1 MSNIQVQLRRG
12 TTAQH
17 GSFTGAQGELT
28 VDTDKNAL
36 VLHDGATAG
45 GKVIGSDIV
54 ATGSTT
60 ARSLEDRF
68 ADVVNVMDYGA
79 VGDGTTNDTTAITAA
94 IAAGTVIHFPSG
106 TYLIDEII
114 LTASKTLEL
123 ADDAVI
129 KSNAEVLA
137 DLATPSEDWHLTN
150 TLFSSTTAD
159 IDFKIIGGTL
169 DGAGVRPPSAGT
181 VADFTWST
189 NYLDCVHGPSSN
201 CPDYGEYLLDFD
213 GSKNVTLESVSIKN
227 YLSDGSADAPNGNC
241 CIKIDD
247 VDYTKIKDC
256 FFNQIGNEILEAND
270 TTTNT
275 SFVEI
280 VNTRAD
286 SSRGSFNVFP
296 CAGSNISNNNFKNF
310 SGSTINSFT
319 DNATINGN
327 NIDTVVNSHGIDITE
342 GVYKTEN
349 IVCSGNIIKNCDDS
363 GIFCKTID
371 GVFSNNV
378 IDTCNIGITNNIAVV
393 DTSNVQINVII
404 SNNTIIDST
413 TLGIELQG
421 LGGGVPGQWNG
432 VVISNN
438 ILENKDNSL
447 TSAVGIRI
455 YNQAGVTVANNYM
468 DGWLTNHIKL
478 WDRTDAINI
487 TGNTFKQAHGA
498 EVQTGDIIYMDGN
511 SDTQTLNNITVQ
523 NNIFDTPPPK
533 DKYSVF
539 AENYTH
545 AYGRFPSFTNVSL
558 KDNLGP
564 LMFKNTGGGKFQYAS
579 TKSSETVGSTVQGQF
594 CGGDLVLNSITD
606 LAGGGTPTAWKIRWE
621 TSIENGLYTYRTAPT
636 DTATF
641 TSGQYT
647 LTMSSNAHGIQ
658 IGDGIRITDGDGVG
672 TDNDNE
678 VIRVDDATVYLRTAL
693 GASGSGKAVAY
704 LGTAKA
710 NEVTI
715 STI

>member
-1 MSNIQVQLRRG
+1 
-12 TTAQH
+12 
-17 GSFTGAQGELT
+17 
-28 VDTDKNAL
+28 
-36 VLHDGATAG
+36 
-45 GKVIGSDIV
+45 
-54 ATGSTT
+54 
-60 ARSLEDRF
+60 
-68 ADVVNVMDYGA
+68 
-79 VGDGTTNDTTAITAA
+79 
-94 IAAGTVIHFPSG
+94 
-106 TYLIDEII
+106 
-114 LTASKTLEL
+114 
-123 ADDAVI
+123 
-129 KSNAEVLA
+129 
-137 DLATPSEDWHLTN
+137 
-150 TLFSSTTAD
+150 LFSSTTTD

-181 VADFTWST
+181 ASAFTWST
-189 NYLDCVHGPSSN
+189 NYLDCVHGPSGD

-213 GSKNVTLESVSIKN
+213 GSKNVTLEGVSIKN
-227 YLSDGSADAPNGNC
+227 YLSDGAAAAPNGNV
-241 CIKIDD
+241 CIRIDN

-256 FFNQIGNEILEAND
+256 FFNEIGNEILEVED
-270 TTTNT
+270 STTNVTAGDFVIGESYKILTVGNTDFTLIGATDNNIGTIFTATGIGTGTGTARSLNTSYT

-280 VNTRAD
+280 INTRAE
-286 SSRGSFNVFP
+286 SSRGSFNVKP
-296 CAGSNISNNNFKNF
+296 CLGSNISNNNFKNF
-310 SGSTINSFT
+310 SGSPVNCFT

-342 GVYKTEN
+342 GLYKTEN

-363 GIFCKTID
+363 GIYCKTID

-393 DTSNVQINVII
+393 DTSNIQINVII

-413 TLGIELQG
+413 KMGIELQG
-421 LGGGVPGQWNG
+421 LGGGLPGPWNG

-438 ILENKDNSL
+438 ILENKIATPT
-447 TSAVGIRI
+447 TSYVSYLGVIYECTETHTSTPSETPDTSSKWSVNTDVLSADAWASGTLYTFAAIGIRI
-455 YNQAGVTVANNYM
+455 YNQSGVTVANNYM

-511 SDTQTLNNITVQ
+511 SNAQTLNNITIQ

-533 DKYSVF
+533 NKYSVF

-545 AYGRFPSFTNVSL
+545 TYGRFPSFTNVSL
-558 KDNLGP
+558 KDNLGQ

-579 TKSSETVGSTVQGQF
+579 TKSSETVGSSVQGQF

-606 LAGGGTPTAWKIRWE
+606 LSSGGTPTAWKIRWE

-641 TSGQYT
+641 TSGEYT
-647 LTMSSNAHGIQ
+647 LTMSSNSHGIQ

-672 TDNDNE
+672 SDNDNE
-678 VIRVDDATVYLRTAL
+678 VIRVDDVTVYLRTAL